1 MCRVTRYQGLDPINA
16 CRERMA
22 SLTLIC
28 TKQGVRAELQVLV
41 HIVVIQVA
49 DGSARISTWIVIQIC
64 LLTVLFLNQT
74 WPSCLLSLRTA
85 DSPHSPPTKAVSMLD
100 HLEPLALLSQNLS
113 TVCICRSLAIT
124 LLFRL
129 IHRSS

>member
-1 MCRVTRYQGLDPINA
+1 
-16 CRERMA
+16 MA